1 MVAALEEG
9 RDLIVP
15 DRHRAAALRL
25 AWARRQLAAGSAV
38 WSSPSIHTWEAW
50 LTRQWREAAQRGAAA
65 PAQLLDASQER
76 ALWES
81 VLAQLAHE
89 DEDATSLTQ
98 HAGAMMLAA
107 ARATQAGID
116 PQRLALGREES
127 LFARALQAVRRECQ
141 ARGLLSLRLAGADA
155 LGFLEQVRAPRI
167 AGERSLTALQAAL
180 GSRCWPG
187 ETLLLPSGD
196 RQAASV
202 QRLRAVDLEQE
213 LAACAAWCR
222 AHVERD
228 RGARLLV
235 MSACIEPS
243 LSIQAAMLWRAL
255 SGGAALEENEQA
267 RWLAVEGGEPL
278 LHQALAADALAVLE
292 LAGSDDIDIA
302 ALQALLRSPYFG
314 IGEDAP
320 RLRLAAWLAEQ
331 GLARWPREGLLG
343 ALQGLAAREPA
354 AGGLTAWFSA
364 ALQSL
369 GSGGRLAAT
378 EWARRFTTVLDAA
391 AFARAAPLDSREQQR
406 LTRWNALL
414 DEFASLDAVL
424 PPLSLP
430 SALARLRRLATQAR
444 HQAASADAA
453 ITLTASLADPVAA
466 HDGIWVLG
474 LAESRWP
481 AAPRPDP
488 WVPLAE
494 QRQAQWP
501 ESGATQRR
509 EQALWALRCWQA
521 RAGELVLSHAL
532 REGDLVHR
540 PAALAGEAALWL
552 DCEAVWPAPVAGLS
566 HEASDQALRP
576 MACGTGDGARAE
588 DIPLLPGGT
597 SRLVA
602 QQACAFRAQAQWR
615 LGAEPP
621 PLLSQGVPPS
631 LRGRLLHR
639 LLQELWQQLRD
650 QQRLLAL
657 DETSEAD
664 LVSLC
669 WEVALRETPSARWL
683 SPAVL
688 GRERERA
695 LRTVRGVLR
704 LERARLPFTVE
715 HNEQSAQW
723 QGAGARVALRIDRID
738 RIGDDAVLI
747 DYKSGAPGR
756 IGLHEAV
763 LQPLQLALYATALAQ
778 QGRPVVSAVLLNLHP
793 AEPEFA
799 GVTAREGVPAPRLRA
814 VDDWQQAT
822 ANWQQQLVALMA
834 QHLSGEA
841 TLTLDRT
848 VCRRCHLPA
857 LCRRAGAEDDL
868 DADDEDAVTSGPRA
882 DA

>member
-1 MVAALEEG
+1 
-9 RDLIVP
+9 
-15 DRHRAAALRL
+15 
-25 AWARRQLAAGSAV
+25 
-38 WSSPSIHTWEAW
+38 
-50 LTRQWREAAQRGAAA
+50 
-65 PAQLLDASQER
+65 
-76 ALWES
+76 
-81 VLAQLAHE
+81 
-89 DEDATSLTQ
+89 
-98 HAGAMMLAA
+98 MMLAA

-127 LFARALQAVRRECQ
+127 MFARALQAVRQECQ
-141 ARGLLSLRLAGADA
+141 VRGLLSLRLAGADA
-155 LGFLEQVRAPRI
+155 LGFLQQVRAPRI

-187 ETLLLPSGD
+187 ESLLLPSGEP
-196 RQAASV
+196 RATSV
-202 QRLRAVDLEQE
+202 QHLRAVDLEQE

-228 RGARLLV
+228 RSARLLV
-235 MSACIEPS
+235 MSACVEPS

-255 SGGAALEENEQA
+255 SGGAPLEENEQA

-278 LHQALAADALAVLE
+278 LHQALAADALAALE

-302 ALQALLRSPYFG
+302 ALQALLRSPYCG
-314 IGEDAP
+314 IGEEAA
-320 RLRLAAWLAEQ
+320 RLRVAAWLGEQ

-343 ALQGLAAREPA
+343 ALRGLAAREPA
-354 AGGLTAWFSA
+354 AGDLAAWFSA
-364 ALQSL
+364 AHQGL
-369 GSGGRLAAT
+369 GSGAQAGAT
-378 EWARRFTTVLDAA
+378 GWAGRFTGVLDAA

-406 LTRWNALL
+406 LSRWNELL

-424 PPLSLP
+424 PPLSLH

-453 ITLTASLADPVAA
+453 ITLTANLADPVAA
-466 HDGIWVLG
+466 YDGIWVLG
-474 LAESRWP
+474 LAESSWP

-494 QRQAQWP
+494 QRHAQWP

-521 RAGELVLSHAL
+521 RGGELVFSHAL
-532 REGDLVHR
+532 RDGDVVHR
-540 PAALAGEAALWL
+540 PSPLVGEAALWR
-552 DCEAVWPAPVAGLS
+552 DCEAAVPAPTVGHS
-566 HEASDQALRP
+566 QEASDQALP
-576 MACGTGDGARAE
+576 PLAPASGEGASRGE
-588 DIPLLPGGT
+588 IPLLPGGT

-615 LGAEPP
+615 LGAEPA
-621 PLLSQGVPPS
+621 PLLSHGVPPS

-657 DETSEAD
+657 DEAGEAD
-664 LVSLC
+664 LVSRC
-669 WEVALRETPSARWL
+669 WEVALRDTPSAQWL
-683 SPAVL
+683 APAVL

-695 LRTVRGVLR
+695 LRTVHGVLR
-704 LERARLPFTVE
+704 LERARMPFSVE
-715 HNEQSAQW
+715 HNEQSAHW

-738 RIGDDAVLI
+738 RVGDDTVLI

-756 IGLHEAV
+756 IGLHEAE

-793 AEPEFA
+793 ADPQFA
-799 GVTAREGVPAPRLRA
+799 GVTACEDVPVPGLRA
-814 VDDWQQAT
+814 VADWSQASGL
-822 ANWQQQLVALMA
+822 WQQQLVALMA

-841 TLTLDRT
+841 TLALDRT
-848 VCRRCHLPA
+848 ACRRCHLPA
-857 LCRRAGAEDDL
+857 LCRRAA
-868 DADDEDAVTSGPRA
+868 ADEDLEAGDEAAVTGGPAA